1 MIETQMAVKARQ
13 VDDLESQTK
22 HLAQTV
28 PEPKLDEIKVKKV
41 QVQERFEQLKQP
53 VLERK
58 RQLEKKKEAFQFRRD
73 VEDELLWIAE
83 KMPLALSEE
92 YGNSLFQ
99 VHMLEKKNQSLKTEI
114 DNHEPR
120 INTVCNNGQKLIDE
134 GKKKHFVYCKSC
146 LNCKIVQGKKEIRET
161 NNKTRVFY

>member
-13 VDDLESQTK
+13 VGDLESQTK
-22 HLAQTV
+22 HLERTI
-28 PEPKLDEIKVKKV
+28 PDTKLDEIKVKKT
-41 QVQERFEQLKQP
+41 QVEQRFEQLKHP
-53 VLERK
+53 LLERQ

-83 KMPLALSEE
+83 KMPQALSTE
-92 YGNSLFQ
+92 YGNSLFH
-99 VHMLEKKNQSLKTEI
+99 VHMLEKKNQSLRTEV

-134 GKKKHFVYCKSC
+134 GKGFWNHKK
-146 LNCKIVQGKKEIRET
+146 
-161 NNKTRVFY
+161 